1 MRHAATVIA
10 KGVPELIAKGKQI
23 AALVLGTPVDK
34 VEFKDGRFSS
44 PTSNR
49 SFDFLELAKEAARV
63 TLPPELKDGLA
74 IAADNEM
81 HDPVFPNGC
90 AICEIEIDPDTGATD
105 DHPLCR
111 GRRRRPL
118 HQSDDRPRP
127 DAWRHRAGR
136 GAGDV
141 GAVLH

>member
-23 AALVLGTPVDK
+23 AALVLNAPVDK

-74 IAADNEM
+74 VAADNEM

-90 AICEIEIDPDTGATD
+90 AICEVEIDPDTGQLD
-105 DHPLCR
+105 HHPLRR